1 MNEFMSRREFHRAG
15 LAVASVA
22 ALGAN
27 GIARAAPAPD
37 TTEEELEKLA
47 EKLSNWGPVG
57 GRTTSV
63 GH

>member
-47 EKLSNWGPVG
+47 
-57 GRTTSV
+57 
-63 GH
+63 